1 MMEFVLLVIAI
12 TVSILLASALSM
24 VIMFKLLNSEKVL
37 KWYMTWIIKYIK
49 KFEDLDYELDEEEE
63 L

>member
-24 VIMFKLLNSEKVL
+24 VIMFKLLASEKVL
-37 KWYMTWIIKYIK
+37 NWYMKWFIKYMK
-49 KFEDLDYELDEEEE
+49 KFEDLDYEALEEE

>member
-1 MMEFVLLVIAI
+1 MMEFVLLVMAI

-24 VIMFKLLNSEKVL
+24 VIMFKLLASEKVL
-37 KWYMTWIIKYIK
+37 NWYMKWFIKYMK
-49 KFEDLDYELDEEEE
+49 KFEDLDYEALEEE

>member
-1 MMEFVLLVIAI
+1 MMEFVLLVMAI

-24 VIMFKLLNSEKVL
+24 VIMFKLLASEKVL
-37 KWYMTWIIKYIK
+37 NWYMKWFMKYMK
-49 KFEDLDYELDEEEE
+49 KFENFDYEALEEE

>member
-1 MMEFVLLVIAI
+1 MMEFVLLVMAI

-24 VIMFKLLNSEKVL
+24 VIMFKLLASEKVL
-37 KWYMTWIIKYIK
+37 NWYMKWFIKYMK
-49 KFEDLDYELDEEEE
+49 KFENFDYEALEEE